1 MWPSRCWMICRT
13 ADLSG
18 DLMNSR
24 FCYLVRLCGGLK
36 TISGM
41 FLPMVSSFPI
51 QLQSLASQLIVSGL
65 CCWMSTSNS
74 QLEELSFSS
83 WWIFLQS
90 VIDVP
95 VQWFCPFPSLFVPV
109 QATQSQ
115 DGLRWWWKS
124 SSRSLHSP
132 AYSYVGFPRAR
143 LYGYALTWT
152 RGACSWSWM

>member
-1 MWPSRCWMICRT
+1 MICRT

-65 CCWMSTSNS
+65 CC
-74 QLEELSFSS
+74 
-83 WWIFLQS
+83 
-90 VIDVP
+90 
-95 VQWFCPFPSLFVPV
+95 
-109 QATQSQ
+109 
-115 DGLRWWWKS
+115 
-124 SSRSLHSP
+124 
-132 AYSYVGFPRAR
+132 
-143 LYGYALTWT
+143 
-152 RGACSWSWM
+152 